1 MAFQL
6 WNRTDYLYPPG
17 GGKMTPEQ
25 AFAQWPWAENPAAKV
40 IITTGAINCGVFM
53 EFEATRDLYAQQGM
67 AIPDDATDE
76 EIVALIWDW
85 EHRPAPEPDISDEV
99 LIQSVGL
106 IMQEG
111 E

>member
-1 MAFQL
+1 
-6 WNRTDYLYPPG
+6 
-17 GGKMTPEQ
+17 
-25 AFAQWPWAENPAAKV
+25 
-40 IITTGAINCGVFM
+40 
-53 EFEATRDLYAQQGM
+53 M
-67 AIPDDATDE
+67 AIPDGATDE

-111 E
+111 EG